1 MLTAHT
7 LGTSG
12 GSPKHSFVRETNTS
26 SREAEG
32 PSQSERGATMKDRG
46 SRNIDMMEAEKK
58 IFFEKI
64 LPTLNEKLQG
74 EEYFGKALSI
84 ADVQYYC
91 EISNILLLSSREIS
105 KSDLPALQI
114 WYY

>member
-12 GSPKHSFVRETNTS
+12 GSPKLSFIRETNTS
-26 SREAEG
+26 VAREAEG

-64 LPTLNEKLQG
+64 LPALNEKL
-74 EEYFGKALSI
+74 
-84 ADVQYYC
+84 
-91 EISNILLLSSREIS
+91 
-105 KSDLPALQI
+105 
-114 WYY
+114 

>member
-12 GSPKHSFVRETNTS
+12 GSPKHSFIRETADAS
-26 SREAEG
+26 EG

-74 EEYFGKALSI
+74 EEYFGKVLSI

-105 KSDLPALQI
+105 KSDLPALHA